1 MILTCIPGTPYS
13 ASIPTTRTVD
23 LQAAICL
30 TLSLQVGDNT
40 TLWVAW
46 KSRALQRYKHST
58 SLRANAE
65 GSRLRAGDLCLRYA
79 TLGGVPGARR
89 EKTHLILSCHSQI
102 LGFKPCICITS
113 LVQLHFQ
120 RSEKEERNAGR
131 QSKDNWEQ

>member
-1 MILTCIPGTPYS
+1 MILTCIPVTLYS
-13 ASIPTTRTVD
+13 ASIPTTRTED

-65 GSRLRAGDLCLRYA
+65 ESRLRAGDVAQQLQTCV
-79 TLGGVPGARR
+79 LGTQP
-89 EKTHLILSCHSQI
+89 
-102 LGFKPCICITS
+102 
-113 LVQLHFQ
+113 
-120 RSEKEERNAGR
+120 
-131 QSKDNWEQ
+131 